1 MFSRAGSMQLAQ
13 HHVWDMEWDLYKDD
27 GSMLVA
33 WSNALYTTDGI
44 QGTNVAGDIDSAGY
58 VEGKGERYWNGF
70 IVIEAL
76 VEQSPSHGNKAL
88 LKISSVY

>member
-1 MFSRAGSMQLAQ
+1 MPATDLRITFTSVFFFRLMFSRAGSMQLAQ

-58 VEGKGERYWNGF
+58 VEGKGERYC
-70 IVIEAL
+70 
-76 VEQSPSHGNKAL
+76 K
-88 LKISSVY
+88 